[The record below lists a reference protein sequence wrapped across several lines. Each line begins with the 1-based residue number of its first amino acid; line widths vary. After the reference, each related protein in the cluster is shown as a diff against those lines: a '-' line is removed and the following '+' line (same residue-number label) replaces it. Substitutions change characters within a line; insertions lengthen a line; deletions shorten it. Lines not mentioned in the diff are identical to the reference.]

1 VAVIGAMLMVPV
13 VRGQTAG
20 SATLTATIND
30 LGAGSGSRHAAV
42 VWLTKA
48 DGTFVT
54 TLWKQGPSSFT
65 NSIWLQHFVTWT
77 AQRGS
82 STALPAAPDGYTS
95 ATATS
100 YAAVSPSPP
109 TSGLASNPIHISW
122 NGLDANGNLMVDGD
136 YKFFIEYA
144 EDAGSHGTDTGGLTT
159 GGLTWTKGAAAS
171 TVNPANQG
179 TVGSPSGGFNFTNMS
194 IVWTPAAVAL
204 PVIAVEQPVGTALT
218 SGTSTVNFGS
228 SVVGVAVPL
237 TFTIRNTGT
246 ASLTGVAVTRDGTN
260 SADFTVTASPAASVA
275 AAGTTTFT
283 VSFNPAASGTR
294 TAALHIASND
304 ATHNPF
310 DISLTGTGTAV
321 ALPVIA
327 VEQPVGTAL
336 TSGTGTVNFGSSVV
350 GVAVPLTFTIRNT
363 GTASLTGV
371 AVTRDGTNSADFTV
385 TASPAASVAAAG
397 TTTFTVSFNP
407 AASGTRTAALHIA
420 SNDATH
426 NPFDIVLTGTGTV
439 AGAKTMIAIEQPVGT
454 VLTSGET
461 RSFPEVALLKSA
473 TMAFTVRNTLPV
485 PIHTHAINLRL
496 NKVSISGANAA
507 EFRVIGS
514 YVKKIKPGAS
524 TTISVRFTPKTAGP
538 KEALLTIL
546 SNAPG
551 QSPYSVRLRGNTPLP
566 DNRDEASASDQANKT
581 AATPRAVTPAAM
593 ANVGSG
599 GASPQLMQSVA
610 DAGSQFVMARI
621 NGQDYP
627 ALSFRRLKNP
637 GSLNYVVEESSD
649 LRNWSPVP
657 VPWQV
662 IGPIVDEGDGG
673 ERLTVRAFTPMTA
686 DSRHFLRLRVEDGQ

>member
-1 VAVIGAMLMVPV
+1 MQVFRIFRRCLAVAVLGAMLMVPV

-194 IVWTPAAVAL
+194 IVWTPA
-204 PVIAVEQPVGTALT
+204 
-218 SGTSTVNFGS
+218 
-228 SVVGVAVPL
+228 
-237 TFTIRNTGT
+237 
-246 ASLTGVAVTRDGTN
+246 
-260 SADFTVTASPAASVA
+260 
-275 AAGTTTFT
+275 
-283 VSFNPAASGTR
+283 
-294 TAALHIASND
+294 
-304 ATHNPF
+304 
-310 DISLTGTGTAV
+310 AV